1 MVHFLT
7 LKLAVDVCFRRD
19 F

>member
-1 MVHFLT
+1 MLHFLT